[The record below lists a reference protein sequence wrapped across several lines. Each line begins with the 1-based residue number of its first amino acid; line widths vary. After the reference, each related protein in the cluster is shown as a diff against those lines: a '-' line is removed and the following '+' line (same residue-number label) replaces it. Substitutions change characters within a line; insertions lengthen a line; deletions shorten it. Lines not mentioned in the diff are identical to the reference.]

1 MSKMMTVEFHGT
13 ELQLVDKDGQPY
25 VPMRPMVEGI
35 GLDWKSQYRKLSANQ
50 RRWGM
55 VMMTT
60 PSAGGNQDAS
70 CIPLRK
76 LAGWLSSLEPSRIK
90 VAAVREKIELFQ
102 DECDDALWQYWNAGA
117 AHNPRAAANDPAPQR
132 LSVVAEDLDAAK
144 RIAHALGLE
153 GNQALLSAGRMVRE
167 TTGVDVL
174 ELAGMHRLINEAQ
187 EHNHTPTELGVK
199 LGMSAVRTNQLL
211 AEHGLQ
217 RHVEYAAG
225 KKRWELLPAGQPF
238 AVLTDTAKRHSDGA
252 PVLQILWKESVLA
265 ELDRIAGRAAA
276 IA

>member
-35 GLDWKSQYRKLSANQ
+35 GLDWKSQYRKLAANQ

-60 PSAGGNQDAS
+60 VADDGKDRQMA

-167 TTGVDVL
+167 TTGVGMAGSHLHQPTNPNTLFNARGEAVGMVSFGKQTFNQAVPIGRVLDVAAQL
-174 ELAGMHRLINEAQ
+174 ERWDAVMGRCKALTNG
-187 EHNHTPTELGVK
+187 GVC
-199 LGMSAVRTNQLL
+199 G
-211 AEHGLQ
+211 
-217 RHVEYAAG
+217 
-225 KKRWELLPAGQPF
+225 
-238 AVLTDTAKRHSDGA
+238 
-252 PVLQILWKESVLA
+252 
-265 ELDRIAGRAAA
+265 
-276 IA
+276 